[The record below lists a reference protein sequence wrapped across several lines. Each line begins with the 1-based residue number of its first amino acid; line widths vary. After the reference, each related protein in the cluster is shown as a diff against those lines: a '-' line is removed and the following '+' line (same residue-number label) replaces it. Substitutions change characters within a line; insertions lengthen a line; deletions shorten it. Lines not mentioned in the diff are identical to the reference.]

1 MSLNIRVESKLR
13 KLLKL
18 MCSHSLRP
26 LGLPIYV
33 ARVPAPPF
41 SLLPLSLYFDHSHCP
56 RACASYPSCVA
67 VYPRD
72 SRSRRVVC
80 RSSHSR
86 GAFAKIRLG
95 AKLGYELKTLF
106 HQQVVSDPCFR
117 LRHLCHCHADAGARE
132 PHRCSAARAKSS
144 ELRN

>member
-41 SLLPLSLYFDHSHCP
+41 SLLPLSLYF
-56 RACASYPSCVA
+56 
-67 VYPRD
+67 
-72 SRSRRVVC
+72 VC
-80 RSSHSR
+80 HSSHSR

-106 HQQVVSDPCFR
+106 HQQVLSDSCFR